1 VTRDER
7 RKLLFAPITVGILAT
22 VGDRSSGGMAGG
34 CTGPSNDIAKLPVY
48 NIHTGSAAG
57 KQTATGPK
65 S

>member
-1 VTRDER
+1 
-7 RKLLFAPITVGILAT
+7 VGILAT
-22 VGDRSSGGMAGG
+22 VGDRTSGGMAGG
-34 CTGPSNDIAKLPVY
+34 CSGPSSDVAKLPVY